1 MPAPLRSAGAMLS
14 HTRLHAAIQAGL
26 GKLQRAPGRPSGTPA
41 SNALPAEVETL
52 LERVVG
58 PQAYHRDETWR
69 RQVMEHFRYN
79 LARMAD
85 IARSA
90 GAQMIFINPASNL
103 RNCAPFKSEH
113 RAGLT
118 EENLARWQEIL
129 QRARQAALEN
139 RWTDSLALI
148 DQAAAIDD
156 QRAVKFDHIG
166 VIVAEFVSGS
176 VAAHNDV
183 LGHVTSVGPTQT
195 LESNAIGGRGDAV

>member
-1 MPAPLRSAGAMLS
+1 MPAPLGSAGAMLS
-14 HTRLHAAIQAGL
+14 PPRLHAAIQAGL

-58 PQAYHRDETWR
+58 PQAYHRDETWH

-156 QRAVKFDHIG
+156 QFADLHFFRARVLWEQQQFDEARRAYIRARDED
-166 VIVAEFVSGS
+166 VCPLRALSPMLSLVAE
-176 VAAHNDV
+176 
-183 LGHVTSVGPTQT
+183 
-195 LESNAIGGRGDAV
+195 